1 MALYRFVHSTFWSD
15 SRVMEEMTPEDK
27 YFYLYLLTNQST
39 TQIGIYQITKKKIAF
54 ELGYSNESVRTL
66 MERFENHHK
75 LIKYNTATRELAIK
89 NWGKYNF
96 TRLGKPM
103 VDCIKKE
110 LQGVKDLS
118 LVEYIIEN
126 IEKTEVIALYNSLLL
141 SNNHVLA
148 SGDTIRGEKQEQE
161 EKQDKKE
168 KEEEKEEQK
177 QIEKTCGSGFDIRE
191 VFNHIERCGFGLLS
205 PIIIEKVTADI
216 EIYGT
221 EWVVRAAEVAA
232 EKGKPRYDY
241 FKDILSNWKINGCG
255 YKNHKIGGFK
265 DGYDDKDD
273 KQNASNGYDFSKYG
287 G

>member
-54 ELGYSNESVRTL
+54 ELGYSNESVNIL

-118 LVEYIIEN
+118 LVEYIMES
-126 IEKTEVIALYNSLLL
+126 IEKTEVIELYNNLLL
-141 SNNHVLA
+141 SNND
-148 SGDTIRGEKQEQE
+148 GFTTRDTIRGEKQEQE

-168 KEEEKEEQK
+168 KEKEEQK

-205 PIIIEKVTADI
+205 PIIIEKITADI
-216 EIYGT
+216 EIYGS

-241 FKDILSNWKINGCG
+241 FKAILSNWKINGCD
-255 YKNHKIGGFK
+255 YKKHKIGGNK
-265 DGYDDKDD
+265 DGYANQDD